1 MNKGNLSENEREKEK
16 KRITTILKE
25 FEPEK
30 GNLISILH
38 RIQDEEMFNYI
49 PDEAVEA
56 VADYVGITASEVYGV
71 ISFYSMFSTEP
82 RGKHVIRVCTSAPCY
97 VMGSTTV
104 IDSLKELLGIDISE
118 TTEDALFTLEL
129 SSCLGMCDVAP
140 AMMINNEVYG
150 DLTEKKIKKI
160 IEAKKH
166 E

>member
-1 MNKGNLSENEREKEK
+1 MNRKNLSKKEREKGKE
-16 KRITTILKE
+16 RIDTILKE

-30 GNLISILH
+30 ENLISILH

-49 PDEAVEA
+49 PEEAVEA
-56 VADYVGITASEVYGV
+56 VADYVGITTSEVYGV
-71 ISFYSMFSTEP
+71 ISFYSMFSIEP

-104 IDSLKELLGIDISE
+104 IDSLKKVLGIDISE
-118 TTEDALFTLEL
+118 TTEDTLFTLEL
-129 SSCLGMCDVAP
+129 SSCLGMCDIAP
-140 AMMINNEVYG
+140 AMMINDEIYG